1 MITLVAHLTEALVI
15 VLAFFFAIRCLFAH
29 EKRLAAWHAPF
40 HSWFHME
47 PKVFNRAV
55 RSFGWICCL
64 VFLWS
69 VYLVVLDL
77 LNG

>member
-29 EKRLAAWHAPF
+29 EKRLVAWHAPVKRRF
-40 HSWFHME
+40 YIERKFY
-47 PKVFNRAV
+47 NRAV
-55 RSFGWICCL
+55 RSFGWICYL